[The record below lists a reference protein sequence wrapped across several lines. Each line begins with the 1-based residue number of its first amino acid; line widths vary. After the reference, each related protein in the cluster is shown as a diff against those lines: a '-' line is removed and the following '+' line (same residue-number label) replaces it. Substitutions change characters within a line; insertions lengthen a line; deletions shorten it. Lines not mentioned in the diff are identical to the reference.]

1 VLNHTTRYAAKPDV
15 TITLSK
21 KTLDDIQLGQGTMEQ
36 KIASG
41 EIKIRGDQ
49 QTFSDFIS
57 LLDKFN
63 FWFNIVTP

>member
-1 VLNHTTRYAAKPDV
+1 M

-36 KIASG
+36 KIANG
-41 EIKIRGDQ
+41 EIKIEGDQ
-49 QTFSDFIS
+49 QTFSNFVT

-63 FWFNIVTP
+63 FWFNRYDWVHFPGLVLAH